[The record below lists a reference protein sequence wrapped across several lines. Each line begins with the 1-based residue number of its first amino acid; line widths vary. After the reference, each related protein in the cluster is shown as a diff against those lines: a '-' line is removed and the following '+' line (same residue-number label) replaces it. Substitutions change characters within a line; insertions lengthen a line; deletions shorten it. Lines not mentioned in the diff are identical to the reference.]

1 MHYFC
6 AIMTNRNAHYYEA
19 IQTYV
24 FQPAIFTA
32 FSVYIIESAES
43 NEDVYIYYAQ
53 LPIAIIV

>member
-1 MHYFC
+1 MHVIVKPYKLVYL
-6 AIMTNRNAHYYEA
+6 N
-19 IQTYV
+19 
-24 FQPAIFTA
+24 QPFPPL